1 LSRGNFFLGEIDNI
15 ERLCYYIANHLVL
28 EEEMNFGPKLII
40 PSALFASLILSL
52 TLFVMTA
59 GATFQPA
66 GTTST
71 GSLPSDMNN
80 QADSSPANVES
91 PACGVSPKY
100 PPAIL
105 KWCQLITENAQKT
118 ALPADLIAAVIL
130 QESGGNHQAYSQ
142 SGAVGLMQIMPNDG
156 LAGTFTCLNGPC
168 FKNRPSSGELQD
180 PAFNIQFGT
189 QMLKRLTSKLG
200 SYREALRSYGPMDMG
215 YDYAD
220 RVLQIYAQ
228 YQK

>member
-1 LSRGNFFLGEIDNI
+1 
-15 ERLCYYIANHLVL
+15 L

-40 PSALFASLILSL
+40 PIAVFASLILSL
-52 TLFVMTA
+52 GLFVMTA
-59 GATFQPA
+59 GATFQSIQSAPEDSPLS
-66 GTTST
+66 GVN
-71 GSLPSDMNN
+71 D
-80 QADSSPANVES
+80 QADSSPVTVVAS
-91 PACGVSPKY
+91 ACDVSPKY

-105 KWCQLITENAQKT
+105 KWCQLITDNAQKT

-130 QESGGNHQAYSQ
+130 QESGGDHLAYSQ

-156 LAGTFTCLNGPC
+156 LAESFSCSNGPC
-168 FKNRPSSGELQD
+168 FKNRPSIDKLQD
-180 PAFNIQFGT
+180 PGFNIQYGA

-200 SYREALRSYGPMDMG
+200 TYREALKSYGPMDMG
-215 YDYAD
+215 YAYAD

>member
-1 LSRGNFFLGEIDNI
+1 
-15 ERLCYYIANHLVL
+15 L

-40 PSALFASLILSL
+40 PSAIIASLILSL
-52 TLFVMTA
+52 GLFVMSA

-66 GTTST
+66 KST
-71 GSLPSDMNN
+71 PNESLPSGMNN
-80 QADSSPANVES
+80 QDDSSSANDETL
-91 PACGVSPKY
+91 ACEVSSKY

-105 KWCQLITENAQKT
+105 KWCQVITDNAQKT

-130 QESGGNHQAYSQ
+130 QESGGNHLAYSQ
-142 SGAVGLMQIMPNDG
+142 SGAVGLMQIMPSDG
-156 LAGTFTCLNGPC
+156 LAGSFTCSNGPC
-168 FKNRPSSGELQD
+168 FKNRPSTGELQD

-189 QMLKRLTSKLG
+189 QMLKRLTAKLG

-220 RVLQIYAQ
+220 RVLRIYGQ